1 MGRAVRFAVTRVK
14 GTKETKGTKHEVTK
28 ADTWLKAPQAQFS
41 AFLAKYDPAV
51 AADARRALTKARSLV
66 PGAVEM
72 VYDNYNALVVGFGPS
87 ERASEA
93 VLSLA
98 IFPRW
103 VTLCFIQ
110 NGPEIPDPGRLL
122 KGSGN
127 VVRHVRLA
135 SADDL
140 DKPAVKR
147 LIRDALKLADVPIKK
162 SAKRRMVIKSVSAKQ
177 RARRPRR

>member
-1 MGRAVRFAVTRVK
+1 M
-14 GTKETKGTKHEVTK
+14 
-28 ADTWLKAPQAQFS
+28 AQFRE
-41 AFLAKYDPAV
+41 FLAKFEPAV
-51 AADARRALTKARSLV
+51 AAEARRALGKTRALV
-66 PGAVEM
+66 PGAMEL

-93 VLSLA
+93 VISLA

-110 NGPEIPDPGRLL
+110 NGPDIPDPDRLL

-127 VVRHVRLA
+127 VVRHMRLA

-140 DKPAVKR
+140 DKPPVKR

-162 SAKRRMVIKSVSAKQ
+162 SGTRRMIIKSISAKQ
-177 RARRPRR
+177 RPRRAKL

>member
-1 MGRAVRFAVTRVK
+1 MT
-14 GTKETKGTKHEVTK
+14 
-28 ADTWLKAPQAQFS
+28 APAQFR

-51 AADARRALTKARSLV
+51 AAEARRALTKTRALV
-66 PGAVEM
+66 PGATEL

-87 ERASEA
+87 ERASDA
-93 VLSLA
+93 VISLA

-110 NGPEIPDPGRLL
+110 NGPDIPDPDRLL

-127 VVRHVRLA
+127 VVRHTRLA

-140 DKPAVKR
+140 DKPAVKT
-147 LIRDALKLADVPIKK
+147 LIREALKLADVPIKK
-162 SAKRRMVIKSVSAKQ
+162 SAPRRMIIKSVSTKQ
-177 RARRPRR
+177 RPRR

>member
-1 MGRAVRFAVTRVK
+1 MRA
-14 GTKETKGTKHEVTK
+14 
-28 ADTWLKAPQAQFS
+28 
-41 AFLAKYDPAV
+41 
-51 AADARRALTKARSLV
+51 LV
-66 PGAVEM
+66 PGATEL

-87 ERASEA
+87 ERASDA

-110 NGPEIPDPGRLL
+110 NGPDIPDPDRLL

-127 VVRHVRLA
+127 VVRHMRLT

-140 DKPAVKR
+140 DTPPVRA
-147 LIRDALKLADVPIKK
+147 LIRAALTLADVPIRK
-162 SAKRRMVIKSVSAKQ
+162 SGKRRMIIKSVSARQ
-177 RARRPRR
+177 RPRRAPRQG

>member
-1 MGRAVRFAVTRVK
+1 MTAA
-14 GTKETKGTKHEVTK
+14 
-28 ADTWLKAPQAQFS
+28 AQFR

-51 AADARRALTKARSLV
+51 AAEARRALTKTRALV
-66 PGAVEM
+66 PGATEL

-87 ERASEA
+87 ERASDA
-93 VLSLA
+93 VISLA

-110 NGPEIPDPGRLL
+110 NGPDIPDPERLL

-127 VVRHVRLA
+127 VVRHVRLV
-135 SADDL
+135 SAADL

-147 LIRDALKLADVPIKK
+147 LIREALKLADVPINK
-162 SAKRRMVIKSVSAKQ
+162 SATRRMIIKSVSARQ
-177 RARRPRR
+177 RPRRRD

>member
-1 MGRAVRFAVTRVK
+1 MGGQVPAVT
-14 GTKETKGTKHEVTK
+14 T
-28 ADTWLKAPQAQFS
+28 PS
-41 AFLAKYDPAV
+41 AAARFRGFLARHDPAV
-51 AADARRALTKARSLV
+51 AAEARRALTKTRALV

-103 VTLCFIQ
+103 VTLCFLQ
-110 NGPEIPDPGRLL
+110 NGPEIPDPEKLL

-147 LIRDALKLADVPIKK
+147 LIKEALALADVPIKK
-162 SAKRRMVIKSVSAKQ
+162 SATRRTVIKSVSAKQ
-177 RARRPRR
+177 RSRRVSRV

>member
-1 MGRAVRFAVTRVK
+1 MVLT
-14 GTKETKGTKHEVTK
+14 
-28 ADTWLKAPQAQFS
+28 QFRG
-41 AFLAKYDPAV
+41 FLARFDAKV
-51 AADARRALTKARSLV
+51 AAEARRALAKMRALV
-66 PGAVEM
+66 PGATEL

-110 NGPEIPDPGRLL
+110 NGPQIPDPEKML

-127 VVRHVRLA
+127 VVRHMRLS

-140 DKPAVKR
+140 DTPQVKR
-147 LIRDALKLADVPIKK
+147 LIRAALKLADVPIEK
-162 SAKRRMVIKSVSAKQ
+162 SGTRRMIIKSVSTRQ
-177 RARRPRR
+177 RPRRPRS

>member
-1 MGRAVRFAVTRVK
+1 MKRMT
-14 GTKETKGTKHEVTK
+14 T
-28 ADTWLKAPQAQFS
+28 PQAQFR
-41 AFLAKYDPAV
+41 AFLAKYEPVV
-51 AADARRALTKARSLV
+51 ASDARRALTKTRALV

-93 VLSLA
+93 VISLA

-110 NGPEIPDPGRLL
+110 NGPDIPDPERLL

-140 DKPAVKR
+140 DKPAIKT
-147 LIRDALKLADVPIKK
+147 LIRGALKLADVPIKK
-162 SAKRRMVIKSVSAKQ
+162 SATRRMIIKSISAKQ
-177 RARRPRR
+177 RPRRAHL

>member
-1 MGRAVRFAVTRVK
+1 MLT
-14 GTKETKGTKHEVTK
+14 
-28 ADTWLKAPQAQFS
+28 PQAQFR
-41 AFLAKYDPAV
+41 AFLAKYEPAV
-51 AADARRALTKARSLV
+51 AAEARRALTKTRALV
-66 PGAVEM
+66 PGAVEL

-110 NGPEIPDPGRLL
+110 NGPDIPDPERLL

-135 SADDL
+135 SAEDL
-140 DKPAVKR
+140 DKPAIKT
-147 LIRDALKLADVPIKK
+147 LIREALKLANVAIKK
-162 SAKRRMVIKSVSAKQ
+162 SATRRMIIKSVSKKQ
-177 RARRPRR
+177 RPRRAHL

>member
-1 MGRAVRFAVTRVK
+1 MLTPA
-14 GTKETKGTKHEVTK
+14 
-28 ADTWLKAPQAQFS
+28 AQFR
-41 AFLAKYDPAV
+41 AFLAKYEPAV
-51 AADARRALTKARSLV
+51 AAEARRALVKTRALV
-66 PGAVEM
+66 PGAMEL

-93 VLSLA
+93 VISLA

-110 NGPEIPDPGRLL
+110 NGPDIPDPQRLL

-127 VVRHVRLA
+127 VVRHTRLA

-140 DKPAVKR
+140 DKPAIKA
-147 LIRDALKLADVPIKK
+147 LIRAALKLADVPIKK
-162 SAKRRMVIKSVSAKQ
+162 SGTRRMIIKSVSAKQ
-177 RARRPRR
+177 RPRRAKL